1 MMNLTESKGLGAESP
16 RSVWMGRR
24 LTLLVVFLV
33 CSLAGTG
40 AVLSGPTPPI
50 GWAAGFGALAGP
62 AAPSFSVSSYVVH
75 GSSPLSTNVL
85 ATLFAPYTGTNVS
98 VAQLVSAG
106 AELHQEYVRQGEPSM
121 SVAIPL
127 REIRDGVVTMYAF
140 ATPVPQVL
148 VSGQTYIKFTTP
160 PEITLPEMAAS
171 QQVTNPPT
179 EKAPVAPAAHLDL
192 TAPAPPPRPATPAEL
207 AQARVLLLQ
216 QMAEQ
221 AAAEA
226 DTRVHVVESN
236 SGPRFEVKHYEVM
249 GNTVLSPAILA
260 RTMTNIDGDFGTN
273 VSFEGIRTA
282 VTELQKAYTVRG
294 YVTVS
299 VGLPQQKLTNATVK
313 IQVTEGRLEAI
324 EVKGNHYFSSNNVMR
339 ALPSLH
345 TNMILNAKVFQAE
358 LNRANANQDRQI
370 YPVIEPGP
378 DPGTSDLTLKIKDRL
393 PLHAKVELNNQS
405 SPGTPDLR
413 LNSSAVYDNLWQQ
426 ENSLGVQYSFSPG
439 FYKDGAQW
447 NTYDVP
453 LVANYSTFYRM
464 PLGNPQA
471 IEDVIDSNPGS
482 FGYDEATRKFN
493 LPPTSGQPELNFF
506 ASRSTIDT
514 GLQPLSSSVLYDL
527 PGVRVITQDN
537 VQQDL
542 TVNNDI
548 GARFNTPLKESS
560 NFRSDFSGG
569 LDFKT
574 YESWSYKTNVFN
586 FAEITLNQYGQPNPP
601 TYSSVVS
608 PVPATHLPVKYLPLS
623 LAYNA
628 SWQLDQGTLAAGL
641 GSTIN
646 TWYSGPLKTLQAI
659 TGSGESSGHWVTLTP
674 SLSWQM
680 PIYTNWPATLR
691 ADGQWASEPLISNEQ
706 YGAGGIN
713 SVRGYREGEVF
724 GDTGWHVTLE
734 QQTPEHVV
742 GVVHGH
748 TLLTLRGTV
757 YMDYAT
763 VYLLDPQSRP
773 PSTALWGTG
782 FGGVASVGSHWEARF
797 LFSVPLL
804 GTTTTPVYQPFF
816 NFALT
821 AQF

>member
-1 MMNLTESKGLGAESP
+1 MNLTGSEARKANLP
-16 RSVWMGRR
+16 RTIWMGR
-24 LTLLVVFLV
+24 LPALWLILLLCGLV
-33 CSLAGTG
+33 GKNQAQSVPTAAADWATAPVAKTG
-40 AVLSGPTPPI
+40 AVLPGFNVISYAVHAAATLPTN
-50 GWAAGFGALAGP
+50 
-62 AAPSFSVSSYVVH
+62 
-75 GSSPLSTNVL
+75 TL
-85 ATLFAPYTGTNVS
+85 ATLFVPYTGRNIS

-106 AELHQEYVRQGEPSM
+106 ATLHQEYVRQGQPGM

-127 REIRDGVVTMYAF
+127 REIRNGIVTMYAF

-148 VSGQTYIKFTTP
+148 VSGQTYIKFTSP

-171 QQVTNPPT
+171 QEATNPPV
-179 EKAPVAPAAHLDL
+179 EKPPVPPAAKLDL
-192 TAPAPPPRPATPAEL
+192 SAAAPPSRPPTAAEL
-207 AQARVLLLQ
+207 AQARALLIQ

-221 AAAEA
+221 AAAAA
-226 DTRVHVVESN
+226 DTRIHVVDTN
-236 SGPRFEVKHYEVM
+236 TGPRFPVEHYRII
-249 GNTVLSPAILA
+249 GNTVLSDATIA

-282 VTELQKAYTVRG
+282 VTELQKAYTARG

-299 VGLPQQKLTNATVK
+299 VGLPQQKLTNATVR
-313 IQVTEGRLEAI
+313 IEVTEGRLEGI
-324 EVKGNHYFSSNNVMR
+324 RIRGNQYFSSNNVMR

-345 TNMILNAKVFQAE
+345 QNMVLNAKVFQAE

-370 YPVIEPGP
+370 YPVIQPGP
-378 DPGTSDLTLKIKDRL
+378 DPGTSDLTLKVKDRL
-393 PLHAKVELNNQS
+393 PLHAKLELNNQS

-413 LNSSAVYDNLWQQ
+413 LNASAVYNNLWQQ
-426 ENSLGVQYSFSPG
+426 EHSLGVQYSFSPG
-439 FYKDGAQW
+439 FYKDGSQW
-447 NTYDVP
+447 NSYDVP

-464 PLGNPQA
+464 PLGNPEA

-482 FGYDEATRKFN
+482 FGYNEATRKFN
-493 LPPTSGQPELNFF
+493 LPPASGQPELNFF

-514 GLQPLSSSVLYDL
+514 GLEPLSSSVLYDL
-527 PGVRVITQDN
+527 PGVRLITQDN

-542 TVNNDI
+542 TVNNDV
-548 GARFNTPLKESS
+548 GARFSAPMEASS
-560 NFRSDFSGG
+560 NFHSDFSGG

-574 YESWSYKTNVFN
+574 YESWSYKTNIFN
-586 FAEITLNQYGQPNPP
+586 FAEITLNQFGKPNPP

-608 PVPATHLPVKYLPLS
+608 PVPVTHLPVEYLPLS

-641 GSTIN
+641 GSSIN

-659 TGSGESSGHWVTLTP
+659 TGSAESSGHWVTLTP
-674 SLSWQM
+674 SLSWQT
-680 PIYTNWPATLR
+680 PIHTNWPATLR
-691 ADGQWASEPLISNEQ
+691 VDGQWASEPLISNEQ
-706 YGAGGIN
+706 FGAGGIN

-724 GDTGWHVTLE
+724 GDTGWHVSLE
-734 QQTPEHVV
+734 QQTPTHVV
-742 GVVHGH
+742 GEVAGH
-748 TLLTLRGTV
+748 TLLTVRGTV

-763 VYLLDPQSRP
+763 VYLLDPQGRP
-773 PSTALWGTG
+773 PSTTLWGTG